1 MCSKSC
7 GDKEWRNMIIQTMVD
22 ENEPQIITNSF
33 YDVFYKQ
40 YTDEELDEYKRLI
53 GMPMASSYEELISC
67 LK

>member
-1 MCSKSC
+1 
-7 GDKEWRNMIIQTMVD
+7 MIIQKMVD

-53 GMPMASSYEELISC
+53 GMPMANSYEELISC